1 MKVAI
6 GGKGGTGKTTV
17 AGTLARALGRS
28 GRSVLAIDGDSN
40 PNLASMLGAPGDEA
54 EAVAELPRELFV
66 AEERAGE
73 RRLVL
78 TRDPAEVLDG
88 HTVIGPDRVRLLVGT
103 RIDHAGDG

>member
-1 MKVAI
+1 MKIAI

-17 AGTLARALGRS
+17 AGTLARALGRA

-40 PNLASMLGAPGDEA
+40 PNLAAILGASGEEA
-54 EAVAELPRELFV
+54 EAVAQLPRELFV

-78 TRDPAEVLDG
+78 TRDPAEVLEA
-88 HTVIGPDRVRLLVGT
+88 HTVAAPDRVRLLVGA
-103 RIDHAGDG
+103 RVDHAGDG